1 MFRCKYVFI
10 SFLSLLYYSIGKTP
24 WFIAYDEK
32 YDSIVISIRGT
43 WSLKDVVTDLMAGH
57 SSSIESSIEVHSL
70 EDDGIEYGFDGK
82 NEYTHEVRNKP
93 NLLNR
98 VCI

>member
-1 MFRCKYVFI
+1 
-10 SFLSLLYYSIGKTP
+10 
-24 WFIAYDEK
+24 
-32 YDSIVISIRGT
+32 
-43 WSLKDVVTDLMAGH
+43 MAGH
-57 SSSIESSIEVHSL
+57 SSSIKSSIEVHSL

>member
-1 MFRCKYVFI
+1 MFRCKYVFF

-70 EDDGIEYGFDGK
+70 EDDGIDGK